1 LGAVSLAA
9 GRIDKVADEGPAKWR
24 GIRTIG
30 ADMQISDIKITIDDD
45 GKPTLG
51 QPKVKLRTAWW
62 LVAQG
67 SSNDRSRLRA
77 GLSHIAEEA
86 HHRNPQIPLAYQD
99 GQRDQGF
106 EILCSAGI

>member
-9 GRIDKVADEGPAKWR
+9 GRIDKVPDEGPPKWR

-51 QPKVKLRTAWW
+51 QPKVKLRTA
-62 LVAQG
+62 
-67 SSNDRSRLRA
+67 
-77 GLSHIAEEA
+77 
-86 HHRNPQIPLAYQD
+86 
-99 GQRDQGF
+99 
-106 EILCSAGI
+106 